1 MTERQQKLITV
12 YDSWEKLRELQKEQE
27 KRQKVVEMAVQK

>member
-12 YDSWEKLRELQKEQE
+12 YDSWEKLRESQKEQE